1 MLTGQTK
8 TAGVWKTQGQR
19 YIPGAHGDDID
30 DYMKSLLWKLAD
42 YIILHIDAN
51 NALDNT
57 SREILNKILKLKA
70 YKH

>member
-19 YIPGAHGDDID
+19 YIPGAYRDDID

-51 NALDNT
+51 NAL
-57 SREILNKILKLKA
+57 E
-70 YKH
+70 